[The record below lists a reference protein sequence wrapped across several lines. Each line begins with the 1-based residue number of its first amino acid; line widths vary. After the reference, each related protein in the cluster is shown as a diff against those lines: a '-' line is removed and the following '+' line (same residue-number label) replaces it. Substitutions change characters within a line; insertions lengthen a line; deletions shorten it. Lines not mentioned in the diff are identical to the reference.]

1 VAQALHPQ
9 NHQYYNLQNVLTYK
23 KLVFPSF
30 IGAEASRR
38 LGVSLK
44 SVMPTE
50 SDANFTK
57 VMGATSTALFKR
69 TRKETTRN
77 TVKTPIWNDLAF
89 LPYSLIRYDTIVINV
104 GQHLI
109 EPRICFSV
117 SLRAVDILT
126 SLFPCLFCQIMAD
139 WSFSI
144 SASSACCDRSLR
156 LLMNYEEC
164 KVFYPTPS

>member
-1 VAQALHPQ
+1 MAQAAHPQ
-9 NHQYYNLQNVLTYK
+9 NHQYYNLENDKAYK

-30 IGAEASRR
+30 IGAEARSR

-50 SDANFTK
+50 SDASFTK

-69 TRKETTRN
+69 TRKETTRK

-89 LPYSLIRYDTIVINV
+89 LPYSLIRYETIVINV

-109 EPRICFSV
+109 DPSICFSV

-126 SLFPCLFCQIMAD
+126 SLFPCFFYHIKAD
-139 WSFSI
+139 WS
-144 SASSACCDRSLR
+144 
-156 LLMNYEEC
+156 
-164 KVFYPTPS
+164 